1 MSNLLQKK
9 TVERTLSS
17 AAAFLAVTPILT
29 YVLWL
34 SDGCD
39 PYLPFISDMDLPARS
54 GASFTV
60 GYVISG
66 VLLACSSL
74 QFGILRERWLIR
86 NGVERSWV
94 VLNRFSFISS
104 ILSGISLFWISF
116 TPWDEHLVLHIAQAN
131 VIFIGSV
138 AWAVCVSFVT
148 SRMAD
153 ADSSF
158 SGLVRQR
165 FALAAVG
172 LIGLLGMGERFVRF
186 SGISMDMYA
195 LEERLTMLE
204 QDCVSLNE
212 ALLSQA
218 AFFEWLLAASMVL
231 MVASLVPE
239 VSKIAEQE

>member
-1 MSNLLQKK
+1 M
-9 TVERTLSS
+9 
-17 AAAFLAVTPILT
+17 TPILT
-29 YVLWL
+29 YLLWL

-39 PYLPFISDMDLPARS
+39 PYLPFISDMDLPERS
-54 GASFTV
+54 GASFTI
-60 GYVISG
+60 GYAISG

-86 NGVERSWV
+86 NGIERSWV
-94 VLNRFSFISS
+94 VLNRFSFRSS

-138 AWAVCVSFVT
+138 AWAVCVSLVT

-153 ADSSF
+153 ADPSF
-158 SGLVRQR
+158 SGLVRHR
-165 FALAAVG
+165 FTLAAAS

-186 SGISMDMYA
+186 SGITMDMYA
-195 LEERLTMLE
+195 LEERLTMLD

-212 ALLSQA
+212 TLLSQA
-218 AFFEWLLAASMVL
+218 AFFEWVLAASMVL

-239 VSKIAEQE
+239 VRKIAEQE

>member
-9 TVERTLSS
+9 TVERTLAS
-17 AAAFLAVTPILT
+17 AAAFLALTPILT

-39 PYLPFISDMDLPARS
+39 PYLPFISDMDLPERS

-60 GYVISG
+60 GYAISG
-66 VLLACSSL
+66 ILLACSSL

-86 NGVERSWV
+86 NGVEHSWV
-94 VLNRFSFISS
+94 VLNRF
-104 ILSGISLFWISF
+104 SF

-138 AWAVCVSFVT
+138 AWAICVSLVT

-158 SGLVRQR
+158 SGLVRHR
-165 FALAAVG
+165 FALAAAG

-186 SGISMDMYA
+186 SGITMDMYA
-195 LEERLTMLE
+195 LEERLTMLD

-212 ALLSQA
+212 TLLSQA
-218 AFFEWLLAASMVL
+218 AFFEWVLAASMVL

-239 VSKIAEQE
+239 VRKIAEQE